1 MARKDRSIVSIK
13 NDILTSRLYVE
24 EGKLI
29 VIQNNS
35 ERVVYEGV
43 DFFDLTIEGTTLI
56 LNFSVLDESEKYD
69 HSLDLSFVNNVNQVN
84 VQLQ

>member
-1 MARKDRSIVSIK
+1 MSPKNTSIVSIK
-13 NDILTSRLYVE
+13 NEILTSKLYVE

-35 ERVVYEGV
+35 ERAVYEGV

-84 VQLQ
+84 VQL